1 MKLVVTLLSIFSITA
16 YAAANR
22 KIDAGTVEFKQQAT
36 PSTPASGYN
45 RVYAKPDGKVYNLTS
60 AGVEAELGAGG
71 GGGAKNYIQNPNAAT
86 DATTGVTYTN
96 VTAGRDSSGGL
107 FEDTNF
113 SFTIDSATDVVSF
126 AADAFDPY
134 LQNTGLCQAEF
145 TWTADANGENVQAQ
159 VFRNGAVI
167 GQKNLYTTGATS
179 PATASIAFLCGDL
192 VNATTFR
199 IVGTAATSTAL
210 KLSQVKLTEA
220 QWSKD
225 PVGGTFVGSV
235 TWPGVSSCNWNQV
248 PAVGTWS
255 GFPVNSS
262 CTFPTGSNVKGSGVT
277 APATKKPAVKILN
290 AVAGQTYD
298 IDVSGFFY
306 NAASSQYCSYR
317 LSNGTDHS
325 LLINSFGS
333 SNGTATAV
341 PFMKG
346 QITFSSSGDKEVEI
360 QATAYNGTPT
370 CYVYADGINTA
381 SLTFAVKSY
390 PDNQAVVN
398 LKAQSGDFG
407 PTNFAM
413 TITGT
418 TSNPTKGANTE
429 VAKYSRTASFMGI
442 NYSLN
447 QTGAG
452 ASGSGCYLFSV
463 PGGESVDT
471 NQVFASTSSFN
482 GVIGTAK
489 ISNSTGSAQRK
500 FGTVHVYDATRLWVA
515 IQTTATDVDC
525 LGSSN
530 APLSDSAQLISFEVP
545 RLPIKNWTKSNTAVN
560 IAGEPGAYSAAHENN
575 CLFARSNAALGDPTA
590 DGSCTFTEKQNGNF
604 GTVTSALSGADKLPG
619 IVHTPKLTGRYF
631 VIATFPQYNASSANN
646 DFSFTDGTN
655 VIATGAQGL
664 NSGSQ
669 TNMMTLSGVYSG
681 VAGTPVTLK
690 IQSAAS
696 AGTINIGSPGLSSG
710 NAINWTIFPITQNL
724 PGLLGGGSASR
735 VYSARIANNGAA
747 CSITDQSGAW
757 ITSIVRPSAA
767 TCTLT
772 VTGFTGSPICAT
784 TIDDQA
790 GAMVARVKN
799 SNLSTTNV
807 EVITVNNSSNPAD
820 YNFNVVCHD
829 PQ

>member
-1 MKLVVTLLSIFSITA
+1 MKLVVTLLSIFSLTA

-199 IVGTAATSTAL
+199 IVGTAATTTAL

-220 QWSKD
+220 SWSKD
-225 PVGGTFVGSV
+225 PVGSTWVGGITWPGAASCEWSRDNTSFGDLPVDSDCTLPSGANVRGGGVSAPLTKYPHAPVTNMKVGSV
-235 TWPGVSSCNWNQV
+235 YKIT
-248 PAVGTWS
+248 AS
-255 GFPVNSS
+255 GSIGGPS
-262 CTFPTGSNVKGSGVT
+262 
-277 APATKKPAVKILN
+277 
-290 AVAGQTYD
+290 
-298 IDVSGFFY
+298 
-306 NAASSQYCSYR
+306 AAQCAFR
-317 LSNGTDHS
+317 FSNGTD
-325 LLINSFGS
+325 IAPAGFITAGS
-333 SNGTATAV
+333 TTTIPSIHGYMVATVSGAQNISIQAANNTSA
-341 PFMKG
+341 G
-346 QITFSSSGDKEVEI
+346 CRITNTFTSSSLNIDVEEI
-360 QATAYNGTPT
+360 PQ
-370 CYVYADGINTA
+370 
-381 SLTFAVKSY
+381 
-390 PDNQAVVN
+390 NQAVVN

-530 APLSDSAQLISFEVP
+530 APLLDSAQLISFEVP

-560 IAGEPGAYSAAHENN
+560 IAGEPGVWNGKHDYT
-575 CLFARSNAALGDPTA
+575 CVWGRSSTTVGPYGATA
-590 DGSCTFTEKQNGNF
+590 TCGFSQLQNVNF
-604 GTVTSALSGADKLPG
+604 GTVVSQRSGSDYLPG
-619 IVHTPKLTGRYF
+619 IVFTPKLTGAFMACPTGHVSTNGEGTIRLL
-631 VIATFPQYNASSANN
+631 ANSVEVWSLGAN
-646 DFSFTDGTN
+646 STSYTPVGKCGSFAA
-655 VIATGAQGL
+655 V
-664 NSGSQ
+664 
-669 TNMMTLSGVYSG
+669 V
-681 VAGTPVTLK
+681 GTPVTLE
-690 IQSAAS
+690 IQGASTSGSSFISGLGSGTTNRSAS
-696 AGTINIGSPGLSSG
+696 IE
-710 NAINWTIFPITQNL
+710 WTIFPITQNL
-724 PGLLGGGSASR
+724 PGVFGGGGGQS
-735 VYSARIANNGAA
+735 VYTARIANAGSGCTATEEQINGVAGDWFG
-747 CSITDQSGAW
+747 T
-757 ITSIVRPSAA
+757 ITSPAA
-767 TCTLT
+767 AKCTIPHTLGVIPKCNIT
-772 VTGFTGSPICAT
+772 AESGGRGASH
-784 TIDDQA
+784 DQA
-790 GAMVARVKN
+790 P
-799 SNLSTTNV
+799 T
-807 EVITVNNSSNPAD
+807 SSNIFVNTWNNGNDSDTPV
-820 YNFNVVCHD
+820 NFTIVCFK
-829 PQ
+829 